1 MNPFHI
7 LFYDR
12 YKQFRARRLSSINP
26 IEETLPHIFGLFRNN
41 SRKIYRFPI
50 DFPWRQEADKKCG
63 GMGADL
69 RSIW

>member
-41 SRKIYRFPI
+41 SYSVNLKVLVKYTLNLNKYLFS
-50 DFPWRQEADKKCG
+50 QATV
-63 GMGADL
+63 
-69 RSIW
+69 SN